1 MSYTLGQA
9 AKATGLSKPTISEA
23 IKKGRISA
31 SKNENGAFEI
41 DPAELHRVYPPLASP
56 ASNEELPTLQ
66 NLTPDLTAKIMVLE
80 VRLNALGELKDQI
93 AAERDDLR
101 TERDRLLSVIE
112 EQAGSVKQL
121 TYQPPPNA
129 NQNPPP
135 TSFRFSWS
143 ALLAAAA
150 VVAVMLAALVVMVWR
165 TTGGNP
171 F

>member
-31 SKNENGAFEI
+31 RKNESGSFEI
-41 DPAELHRVYPPLASP
+41 DPAELHRVYPPVASP
-56 ASNEELPTLQ
+56 TSKEESQTEHFR
-66 NLTPDLTAKIMVLE
+66 THDLTAKIMVLE
-80 VRLNALGELKDQI
+80 AQVQALGELKNQI

-101 TERDRLLSVIE
+101 TERDRLLGVIE

-121 TYQPPPNA
+121 THQPKPEPTA
-129 NQNPPP
+129 NQNDRPAIVRPWLLVALA
-135 TSFRFSWS
+135 FA

-150 VVAVMLAALVVMVWR
+150 ALYFR
-165 TTGGNP
+165 QQ
-171 F
+171 